1 MVPPVPITAAL
12 RLLPTLNA
20 EEPLTE
26 VIEKYARREKEPS
39 FGVLRRDLDD
49 ETFATLIQ
57 RKRPP
62 GQQAYHYVAVID
74 CRGEKSARRFF
85 TRWHEIAHVL
95 TLVGQLEL
103 PLHRSTV
110 RKDPVERMMDLIAGD
125 IGFFEPLFQP
135 VLDAECA
142 SERGLSFAAV
152 ENVRATFCPS
162 ASLEATLHACVNKF
176 ASPVILLQAAFG
188 HRAEVQRLLASGQ
201 GDLFSGDPPAPQL
214 RVPISTGNPAARA
227 ARLIIPKNM
236 RVPAG
241 CVIATAMREA
251 QDHAVLRAVEDL
263 NLWRTSSGQAL
274 SHARVRIEALKIRDR
289 VWAIVSFC

>member
-1 MVPPVPITAAL
+1 MIAL
-12 RLLPTLNA
+12 RDEPKIISMAHTLGIHAGDTVEGIRDFCRRKVHALVAADSRAPRSIEDLEHLVCERMHLDIVEVWNDDD
-20 EEPLTE
+20 LTE

-227 ARLIIPKNM
+227 ARLIIPKTCACL
-236 RVPAG
+236 PA
-241 CVIATAMREA
+241 V
-251 QDHAVLRAVEDL
+251 
-263 NLWRTSSGQAL
+263 
-274 SHARVRIEALKIRDR
+274 
-289 VWAIVSFC
+289 